1 LIKETK
7 TQKEFADVTDILLSH
22 IFKTNFKDAN
32 LASGGVVISGKS
44 KICKITASKN
54 GAFELLTGENL
65 ENVAKCEFVKDV
77 SPALNIRSDGERPIS
92 VAKLLSGTVST
103 QGKNMDRTV
112 KGSAELSEI
121 NNIPIPGG
129 YGTG

>member
-103 QGKNMDRTV
+103 RYWNI
-112 KGSAELSEI
+112 I
-121 NNIPIPGG
+121 NFA
-129 YGTG
+129 